1 MKIIHFKDVSIRLP
15 MKNDN
20 RDEIEDKLIEAI
32 DSIGDGVVM
41 SYKVEVEEDGDGET
55 NRIIGKYYGRVFD

>member
-15 MKNDN
+15 IKGNLDV
-20 RDEIEDKLIEAI
+20 EQAEDKFIEAV

-41 SYKVEVEEDGDGET
+41 SYKVEVEEDGDMDG
-55 NRIIGKYYGRVFD
+55 N

>member
-1 MKIIHFKDVSIRLP
+1 MKIIHFKDVSIRVP

-41 SYKVEVEEDGDGET
+41 SYKVEVEEDGDDNG
-55 NRIIGKYYGRVFD
+55 

>member
-20 RDEIEDKLIEAI
+20 IDEIVDKLIEAV

-41 SYKVEVEEDGDGET
+41 SFKVEVEEDGDGDADGAT
-55 NRIIGKYYGRVFD
+55 PLPG